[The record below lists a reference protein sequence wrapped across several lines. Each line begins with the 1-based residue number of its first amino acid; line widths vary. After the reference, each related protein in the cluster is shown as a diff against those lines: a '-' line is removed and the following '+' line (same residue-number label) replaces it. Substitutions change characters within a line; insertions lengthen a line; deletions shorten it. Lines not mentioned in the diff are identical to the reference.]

1 MENPFLKNKYDL
13 HKTPEVESAVQR
25 KKILTGERTP
35 NTPDERIDVY
45 LQRLEEIFSHPD
57 KEKRERKIE
66 AAKRWLHN
74 QFIIK
79 PEEVPESVFL
89 LEQRVARELGH
100 GDVEIVNEFKERKTT
115 QIIADQTS
123 SLDKWVDYL
132 ASPDAQY
139 PSWAKYWTIRSVLE
153 MGKLEKKEDEQGQEF
168 ARYARRTKDTAAPF
182 PTMNPRAL
190 ALTIGV
196 LRSRLEEQ
204 AKPKDK
210 RVPVKNESRKLDDK
224 AFQALLSTESFSKIY
239 AQFLIELPEYSTE
252 GLKETRG
259 KWVVYEQGSNA
270 GPLVNSLEG
279 HPLEWCIA
287 DQGTAEDYL
296 QGGDIS
302 IYYSIN
308 DSGEPVI
315 PRAAIRMQDDAIAEV
330 RGISPNQNLDP
341 YIGEVVRNK
350 MIEFPD
356 GEAYEK
362 KASDM
367 ECLTAVEERA
377 AKHKDLTPEDLRFLY
392 EFDSKIEGFGYERD
406 PRIDQIRDQRDKRAD
421 FRTIFDCT
429 EEELQEKEHVT
440 LKNIPK
446 WKELPDPAKLKK
458 DFKFA
463 WIWEQEYRKGR
474 PIGDFQVQNKVEAEP
489 VAKVFDI
496 GDVIRKKIKQDPK
509 HPGYLTTKEV
519 LEAIDE
525 AGYRPASLEE
535 LVAYGRDHWK
545 PDADPKTLTE
555 EERVLQNAQ
564 APYIAGLNSV
574 FSRAD
579 GRRSVPSLYWGGA
592 RRELNASVLEVVWDA
607 SDRFLVLRKS
617 SS

>member
-1 MENPFLKNKYDL
+1 M
-13 HKTPEVESAVQR
+13 
-25 KKILTGERTP
+25 
-35 NTPDERIDVY
+35 Y

-204 AKPKDK
+204 AKPKDR

-270 GPLVNSLEG
+270 GPLVKSLEG

-287 DQGTAEDYL
+287 DQGTANDYL

-308 DSGEPVI
+308 DSGKPVI
-315 PRAAIRMQDDAIAEV
+315 PRAAIRMEDDAIAEV
-330 RGISPNQNLDP
+330 RGIAPNQNLDP
-341 YIGEVVRNK
+341 YIGEVIQKK
-350 MIEFPD
+350 MAEFPD
-356 GEAYEK
+356 GESYEK

-367 ECLTAVEERA
+367 KRLTEIEE
-377 AKHKDLTPEDLRFLY
+377 KQKKGTELTKDDLRFLY
-392 EFDSKIEGFGYERD
+392 EFDGPIEGFGYDSDGRD
-406 PRIDQIRDQRDKRAD
+406 PRIDQIRDQREKRAD
-421 FRTIFDCT
+421 LRLLFNCT

-440 LKNIPK
+440 LKNIPN
-446 WKELPDPAKLKK
+446 WRELPDSAKLKN
-458 DFKFA
+458 DFKFD
-463 WIWEQEYRKGR
+463 WILEQEYRKGR
-474 PIGDFQVQNKVEAEP
+474 SIGDFQVQNMAEAEP
-489 VAKVFDI
+489 VAKVFEI

-509 HPGYLTTKEV
+509 HPSYLTIEEV

-535 LVAYGRDHWK
+535 LVAYGRDYWK
-545 PDADPKTLTE
+545 PDADSKTLTE

-564 APYIAGLNSV
+564 ATYIVGLNSV
-574 FSRAD
+574 FSDAD
-579 GRRSVPSLYWGGA
+579 GSRCVPDLGWDDDERKLDADDLEYDWGA
-592 RRELNASVLEVVWDA
+592 NN
-607 SDRFLVLRKS
+607 RFLVLRKS